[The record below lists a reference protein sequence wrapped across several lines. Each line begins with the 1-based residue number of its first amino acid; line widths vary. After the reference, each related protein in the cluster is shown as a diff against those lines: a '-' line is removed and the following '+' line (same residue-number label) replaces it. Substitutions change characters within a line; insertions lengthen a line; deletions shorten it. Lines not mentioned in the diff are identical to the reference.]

1 MRLPAL
7 PAFSGSGAGSN
18 GRARWALSFADL
30 CLVLLGF
37 LLMLQAHRGD
47 PAALGAGVRAAFGS
61 AKPQSFDEV
70 AAGLFE
76 PGEAVLSADA
86 RARFQHMGRTA
97 AIRNA
102 VVHVESLG
110 TDRSARRFDAW
121 ELSAARAAAIA
132 RAIGEGG
139 LDAQRIDLSI
149 DGTGPAAK
157 QAGQHIRVTLGG

>member
-1 MRLPAL
+1 MMLPSL
-7 PAFSGSGAGSN
+7 SSGTT
-18 GRARWALSFADL
+18 GRGRWALSFADL

-37 LLMLQAHRGD
+37 LLMLQAHKGD
-47 PAALGAGVRAAFGS
+47 PAALGAGVRAAFG
-61 AKPQSFDEV
+61 ATRPQSFDEA

-76 PGEAVLSADA
+76 PGEALLSADA
-86 RARFQHMGRTA
+86 RARFQEMGRTA
-97 AIRNA
+97 AIRNQ

-121 ELSAARAAAIA
+121 ELAAARAAAIA

-139 LDAQRIDLSI
+139 LDARRIDLAI

-157 QAGQHIRVTLGG
+157 QAGQHIRITLGR